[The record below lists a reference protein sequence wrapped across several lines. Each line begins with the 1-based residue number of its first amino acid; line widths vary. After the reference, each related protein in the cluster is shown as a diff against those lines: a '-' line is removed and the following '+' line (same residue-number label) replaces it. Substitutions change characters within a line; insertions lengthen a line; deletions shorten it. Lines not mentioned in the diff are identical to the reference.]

1 VDFIGSNR
9 PAIRGLLDSSCVL
22 EYSQNA
28 DAGENRQD
36 MKAGKNYEKSY
47 QTLKSRYGSE
57 ELLRQA
63 ALRRSHLNYQ
73 PIRFGPLN
81 GQKNYLRTLLPQ
93 AHAAYYLGSFHAC
106 ISLCGSMLEALL
118 QMCLREELKQEGVI
132 TFGFYFQGSRVEKVT
147 RAEELEKMS
156 FNDMINFCKQKKILS
171 EQLFRDLCFIKD
183 IRNKTLHE
191 RIPRFREVEGS
202 YVLVLKKG
210 NFVSRISLEPG
221 EVGELNAD
229 GYQITA
235 YYCLSRMRRIF
246 ARLLSAPET
255 HPPPGA
261 GTQEPGGRL
270 FPDDKV

>member
-1 VDFIGSNR
+1 MPS
-9 PAIRGLLDSSCVL
+9 
-22 EYSQNA
+22 E
-28 DAGENRQD
+28 
-36 MKAGKNYEKSY
+36 YEKSY
-47 QTLKSRYGSE
+47 QTLKSRYNNE

-73 PIRFGPLN
+73 PIRFGRLN

-118 QMCLREELKQEGVI
+118 QMCLREELKQAGMI
-132 TFGFYFQGSRVEKVT
+132 NFSFYFQGSRVESVT
-147 RAEELEKMS
+147 SLEELEKMS

-171 EQLFRDLCFIKD
+171 EQLFRDLCLIKD

-191 RIPRFREVEGS
+191 RIPRFREAEGGF
-202 YVLVLKKG
+202 VLTLRKG
-210 NFVSRISLEPG
+210 NFVSRISLETE
-221 EVGELNAD
+221 EVAELSGN

-246 ARLLSAPET
+246 AYLLAVS
-255 HPPPGA
+255 
-261 GTQEPGGRL
+261 
-270 FPDDKV
+270 

>member
-1 VDFIGSNR
+1 MR
-9 PAIRGLLDSSCVL
+9 ARLLRRL
-22 EYSQNA
+22 ENVMPMNT
-28 DAGENRQD
+28 E
-36 MKAGKNYEKSY
+36 KNYEKSY

-63 ALRRSHLNYQ
+63 ALRRSHLNYD
-73 PIRFGPLN
+73 PIRFGRLN

-118 QMCLREELKQEGVI
+118 QMYLREELKREGSI
-132 TFGFYFQGSRVEKVT
+132 NFGFYFQGSRVEKVSHV
-147 RAEELEKMS
+147 EELEKMS
-156 FNDMINFCKQKKILS
+156 FNDMINFCKQKKILP

-202 YVLVLKKG
+202 FVLRLKKQ
-210 NFVSRISLEPG
+210 NFVSEISLERE
-221 EVGELNAD
+221 EVEELRAN

-246 ARLLSAPET
+246 AHLLAGSIAAPAREL
-255 HPPPGA
+255 
-261 GTQEPGGRL
+261 RL
-270 FPDDKV
+270 FLDD